1 MEKEMSAKIEKVQKV
16 IEIPELNQVEM
27 SVWIVGTSPLLTHRM
42 GDDQIQAMEEKK
54 QGVVTKATRD
64 KKNPAKLFEN
74 SQYKNSPL
82 NNYKNGAHLMPSISI
97 KKAMVNSARSIQDK
111 KLPMTF
117 LRGAF
122 YVVGPFFE
130 IVTPNEPKMYSH
142 LGLTK
147 SKTLDQRYM
156 AMYDPWKANL
166 RIRYDPD
173 LLTDQQILLLI
184 RKAGRHVGI
193 GALRIE
199 TEGGKDF
206 GLFDISTE
214 DEISIKSI

>member
-1 MEKEMSAKIEKVQKV
+1 MAETRRI

-27 SVWIVGTSPLLTHRM
+27 SVWIKGTTPLLTNRM
-42 GDDQIQAMEEKK
+42 GDDQIQAMENKK
-54 QGVVTKATRD
+54 QGVVTKATRS
-64 KKNPAKLFEN
+64 KKNPDKLFGD
-74 SQYKNSPL
+74 SQYKNSPH
-82 NNYKNGAHLMPSISI
+82 NNYKTGAHLMVSIAA
-97 KKAMVNSARSIQDK
+97 KKAMVNAARSIQDK

-130 IVTPNEPKMYSH
+130 IVTPNEPQMYSH

-147 SKTLDQRYM
+147 TKTLDQRYM
-156 AMYDPWKANL
+156 ALYDPWKANL
-166 RIRYDPD
+166 KIRFDPD
-173 LLTDQQILLLI
+173 LLTDQQILLLL

-206 GLFDISTE
+206 GLFDVSTE
-214 DEISIKSI
+214 DEITVNSI

>member
-1 MEKEMSAKIEKVQKV
+1 MAELKKI
-16 IEIPELNQVEM
+16 IEIPELTQVEM
-27 SVWIVGTSPLLTHRM
+27 SVWIKGTTPLLTNRM
-42 GDDQIQAMEEKK
+42 GDDQIQAMENKK
-54 QGVVTKATRD
+54 QGVVTKATRS
-64 KKNPAKLFEN
+64 KKDPDRLFN
-74 SQYKNSPL
+74 DSQYKNSSH
-82 NNYKNGAHLMPSISI
+82 NNYKTGVHLMVSIAA
-97 KKAMVNSARSIQDK
+97 KKAMVNAARSIQDK

-130 IVTPNEPKMYSH
+130 IITPNEPQMYSH

-147 SKTLDQRYM
+147 TKTLDQRYM
-156 AMYDPWKANL
+156 AMYDPWKSNL
-166 RIRYDPD
+166 KIRFDPD
-173 LLTDQQILLLI
+173 LLTDQQILLLL

-214 DEISIKSI
+214 DEITVKTI